1 MCNLNKL
8 WLVLLSSSAL
18 IFSSASVQAGIKLTD
33 EKSGTVV
40 DLGGRLQYL
49 TLFNDSSFD
58 DDVEYK
64 VRRARIRLGITPH
77 PWWKMF
83 LQTEFANEA
92 GASSGGDVRLIDA
105 FITFKPRDWFQL
117 IGGERMA
124 PVSRQNLTSSGALM
138 TVDRPGSNNYVL
150 TWGLRGQ
157 TQFNNSAISGTRG
170 GSVGDVS
177 VRDLGVTL
185 FGSTSTSDKLHFK
198 YYAGASEGSTERTSD
213 KERFSARA
221 QVNYGD
227 AEPGYFE
234 LSTYLGKKQTL
245 AFGAGFDTQSD
256 FAADTINVDAQG
268 QGQVVGSLDYKY
280 WTIDAFAEQP
290 IGPGSVTFEAAYSD
304 LDLDDPQGVLGNSG
318 GTTLSGGVNAD
329 QTQGKGYYAQA
340 GYYINKWQ
348 PWFLYEDWDADGNN
362 DAGDW
367 SAYRVGVS
375 YYFKGHNANVK
386 LGYENTDNKTPG
398 ANDIQTVV
406 LGAYITF

>member
-8 WLVLLSSSAL
+8 WLVLLSSCAL
-18 IFSSASVQAGIKLTD
+18 IFSSALVQAGVKIKD

-49 TLFNDSSFD
+49 TLFNDGSFD
-58 DDVEYK
+58 NDVEYK

-83 LQTEFANEA
+83 LQTEFSND
-92 GASSGGDVRLIDA
+92 SVNSGGDVRLIDA

-117 IGGERMA
+117 VGGERMA
-124 PVSRQNLTSSGALM
+124 PASRQNLTSSGALM
-138 TVDRPGSNNYVL
+138 TVDRPGSNNYTL

-198 YYAGASEGSTERTSD
+198 YYAGASDGSTARTSD
-213 KERFSARA
+213 EERFTLRA

-227 AEPGYFE
+227 AEPGYFG

-245 AFGAGFDTQSD
+245 AFGAAYDTQSD
-256 FAADTINVDAQG
+256 FAADSVTGESVD
-268 QGQVVGSLDYKY
+268 YEY
-280 WTIDAFAEQP
+280 WTVDAFAEQP
-290 IGPGSVTFEAAYSD
+290 IGPGTVTFEAAYSD
-304 LDLDDPQGVLGNSG
+304 LDLDDTQNPLGNSIG
-318 GTTLSGGVNAD
+318 DPLSGGVNAD
-329 QTQGKGYYAQA
+329 QTQGNGYYAQA

-367 SAYRVGVS
+367 SAYRVGLS
-375 YYFKGHNANVK
+375 YFFAGHNANVK
-386 LGYENTDNKTPG
+386 VGYENTDNKTPG
-398 ANDIQTVV
+398 QNDIQTFV

>member
-1 MCNLNKL
+1 MFNPNKL
-8 WLVLLSSSAL
+8 WLVLLSSCAL
-18 IFSSASVQAGIKLTD
+18 IFSSASVQAGVKITD

-49 TLFNDSSFD
+49 TLFNDGSFD
-58 DDVEYK
+58 NDVEYK

-77 PWWKMF
+77 PWWSMF
-83 LQTEFANEA
+83 LQTEFSDDDVN
-92 GASSGGDVRLIDA
+92 SGGDVRMIDA

-124 PVSRQNLTSSGALM
+124 PASRQNLTSSGALM
-138 TVDRPGSNNYVL
+138 TVDRPGSNNYTL

-177 VRDLGVTL
+177 VRDLGATL
-185 FGSTSTSDKLHFK
+185 FGSTSTSEKLHFK
-198 YYAGASEGSTERTSD
+198 YYAGVSDGSTARTSD
-213 KERFSARA
+213 EERFTLRA

-227 AEPGYFE
+227 AEPGYFG

-245 AFGAGFDTQSD
+245 GFGAAYDTQSD
-256 FAADTINVDAQG
+256 FAADSVTG
-268 QGQVVGSLDYKY
+268 QSVDYKY
-280 WTIDAFAEQP
+280 WTVDAFAEQP
-290 IGPGSVTFEAAYSD
+290 IGPGTVTFEAAYSD
-304 LDLDDPQGVLGNSG
+304 LDLDDTQNPLGSAIG
-318 GTTLSGGVNAD
+318 APLSGAVNAD
-329 QTQGKGYYAQA
+329 QTQGSGYYAQT

-348 PWFLYEDWDADGNN
+348 PWLMYEDWDSDGNN

-367 SAYRVGVS
+367 SAYRVGLS
-375 YYFKGHNANVK
+375 YFFAGHNANVK
-386 LGYENTDNKTPG
+386 VGYENTDNKTTG
-398 ANDIQTVV
+398 QNDIQTFV

>member
-8 WLVLLSSSAL
+8 CLVLLSSCAL
-18 IFSSASVQAGIKLTD
+18 IFSSASVQAGVKIKD

-58 DDVEYK
+58 NDVEYK

-83 LQTEFANEA
+83 LQTEFSND
-92 GASSGGDVRLIDA
+92 SVNSGGDVRLIDA

-124 PVSRQNLTSSGALM
+124 PASRENLTSSGALM
-138 TVDRPGSNNYVL
+138 TIDRPGSNNYTL

-198 YYAGASEGSTERTSD
+198 YYAGASDGSTARTGD
-213 KERFSARA
+213 DDERFTVRA

-227 AEPGYFE
+227 AEPGYFG

-245 AFGAGFDTQSD
+245 AFGAAYDTQSD
-256 FAADTINVDAQG
+256 FAADSVTGESV
-268 QGQVVGSLDYKY
+268 DYKY
-280 WTIDAFAEQP
+280 WTVDAFAEQP
-290 IGPGSVTFEAAYSD
+290 IGPGTVTFEAAYSD
-304 LDLDDPQGVLGNSG
+304 LDLDDTQNPLGNSIG
-318 GTTLSGGVNAD
+318 DPLSGAVNAD
-329 QTQGKGYYAQA
+329 QTQGSGYYAQA
-340 GYYINKWQ
+340 GYYIDKWQ
-348 PWFLYEDWDADGNN
+348 PWALYEDWDSDGNN

-367 SAYRVGVS
+367 SAYRVGLS
-375 YYFKGHNANVK
+375 YFFAGHNANVK
-386 LGYENTDNKTPG
+386 VGYENTDNKTPG
-398 ANDIQTVV
+398 SNDIQTFV

>member
-1 MCNLNKL
+1 MFNPNKL
-8 WLVLLSSSAL
+8 GLVLLSSCAL
-18 IFSSASVQAGIKLTD
+18 IFSSASVQAGVKITD

-49 TLFNDSSFD
+49 TLFNDGSFD
-58 DDVEYK
+58 NDVEYK

-83 LQTEFANEA
+83 LQTEFSDDNIN
-92 GASSGGDVRLIDA
+92 SGGDVRMIDA

-124 PVSRQNLTSSGALM
+124 PASRQNLTSSGALM
-138 TVDRPGSNNYVL
+138 TVDRPGSNNYTL

-157 TQFNNSAISGTRG
+157 TQFNNSPVPGTRG

-185 FGSTSTSDKLHFK
+185 FGSTSTSDSLHFK
-198 YYAGASEGSTERTSD
+198 YYAGVSDGSTERTSD
-213 KERFSARA
+213 EERFTARA
-221 QVNYGD
+221 QVNIGD
-227 AEPGYFE
+227 AEPGYYG
-234 LSTYLGKKQTL
+234 LSTYLGKKRTL
-245 AFGAGFDTQSD
+245 GFGAAYDTQSD
-256 FAADTINVDAQG
+256 FAADTVNVDADG
-268 QGQVVGSLDYKY
+268 QGQVVGSLDYTY

-290 IGPGSVTFEAAYSD
+290 IGPGTVTFEAAYSD
-304 LDLDDPQGVLGNSG
+304 LDLDDPQGRLGSSG
-318 GTTLSGGVNAD
+318 GNALSGGVNAD
-329 QTQGKGYYAQA
+329 QTQGSGYYAQT

-367 SAYRVGVS
+367 SAYRVGLS
-375 YYFKGHNANVK
+375 YFFAGHNANVK
-386 LGYENTDNKTPG
+386 VGYENTDNKTPG
-398 ANDIQTVV
+398 ANDIQTFV

>member
-8 WLVLLSSSAL
+8 CLVLLSSCAL
-18 IFSSASVQAGIKLTD
+18 IFSSASVQAGVKIKD

-58 DDVEYK
+58 NDVEYK

-83 LQTEFANEA
+83 LQTEFSND
-92 GASSGGDVRLIDA
+92 GVNSGGDVRLIDA

-117 IGGERMA
+117 VGGERMA
-124 PVSRQNLTSSGALM
+124 PASRQNLTSSGALM
-138 TVDRPGSNNYVL
+138 TVDRPGSNNYTL

-157 TQFNNSAISGTRG
+157 TQFNNSAIAGTRG

-198 YYAGASEGSTERTSD
+198 YYAAASEGSTERTDD
-213 KERFSARA
+213 KERFTLRA

-227 AEPGYFE
+227 AEPGYFG

-245 AFGAGFDTQSD
+245 GFGAAYDTQSD
-256 FAADTINVDAQG
+256 FAADTINVDAEG

-367 SAYRVGVS
+367 SAYRVGLS
-375 YYFKGHNANVK
+375 YFFAGHNANVK
-386 LGYENTDNKTPG
+386 VGYENTDNKTPG
-398 ANDIQTVV
+398 ANGIQTFV

>member
-8 WLVLLSSSAL
+8 CLVLLSSCAL
-18 IFSSASVQAGIKLTD
+18 IFSSASVQAGVKIKD

-49 TLFNDSSFD
+49 TLFNDGSFD
-58 DDVEYK
+58 NDVEYK

-83 LQTEFANEA
+83 LQTEFSND
-92 GASSGGDVRLIDA
+92 GVNSGGDVRLIDA

-124 PVSRQNLTSSGALM
+124 PASRQNLTSSGALM
-138 TVDRPGSNNYVL
+138 TVDRPGSNNYTL

-157 TQFNNSAISGTRG
+157 TQFNNSAIAGTRG

-198 YYAGASEGSTERTSD
+198 YYAGASDGSTASTSD
-213 KERFSARA
+213 NDERYTVRA

-227 AEPGYFE
+227 AEPGYFG

-245 AFGAGFDTQSD
+245 GFGAAYDTQSD
-256 FAADTINVDAQG
+256 FAVDSVTG
-268 QGQVVGSLDYKY
+268 ESVDYKY
-280 WTIDAFAEQP
+280 WTVDAFAEQP

-304 LDLDDPQGVLGNSG
+304 LDLDDTQNPLGSAIG
-318 GTTLSGGVNAD
+318 SPVNGNPNPAD
-329 QTQGKGYYAQA
+329 QAQGSGYYAQA

-348 PWFLYEDWDADGNN
+348 PWALYEDWDADGNN

-367 SAYRVGVS
+367 SAYRVGLS
-375 YYFKGHNANVK
+375 YFFAGHNANVK
-386 LGYENTDNKTPG
+386 VGYENTDNKTPG
-398 ANDIQTVV
+398 SNDIQTFV

>member
-1 MCNLNKL
+1 MFNPNKL
-8 WLVLLSSSAL
+8 WLVLLSSCAL
-18 IFSSASVQAGIKLTD
+18 IFSSAWVQAGVKITD

-49 TLFNDSSFD
+49 TLFNDGSFD
-58 DDVEYK
+58 NDVEYK

-83 LQTEFANEA
+83 LQTEFSDDNIN
-92 GASSGGDVRLIDA
+92 SGGDVRMIDA

-124 PVSRQNLTSSGALM
+124 PASRQNLTSSGALM
-138 TVDRPGSNNYVL
+138 TVDRPGSNNYTL

-157 TQFNNSAISGTRG
+157 TQFNNSPVPGTRG

-185 FGSTSTSDKLHFK
+185 FGSTSTSDSLHFK
-198 YYAGASEGSTERTSD
+198 YYAGVSDGSTERTSD
-213 KERFSARA
+213 EERFTARA
-221 QVNYGD
+221 QVNIGD
-227 AEPGYFE
+227 AEPGYYG
-234 LSTYLGKKQTL
+234 LSTYLGKKRTL
-245 AFGAGFDTQSD
+245 GFGAAYDTQSD
-256 FAADTINVDAQG
+256 FAADTVNVDADG
-268 QGQVVGSLDYKY
+268 QGQVVGSLDYTY

-290 IGPGSVTFEAAYSD
+290 IGPGTVTFEAAYSD
-304 LDLDDPQGVLGNSG
+304 LDLDDPQGRLGSSG
-318 GTTLSGGVNAD
+318 GNALSGGVNAD
-329 QTQGKGYYAQA
+329 QTQGSGYYAQT

-367 SAYRVGVS
+367 SAYRVGLS
-375 YYFKGHNANVK
+375 YFFAGHNANVK
-386 LGYENTDNKTPG
+386 VGYENTDNKTPG
-398 ANDIQTVV
+398 ANDIQTFV

>member
-1 MCNLNKL
+1 MFNRNKL
-8 WLVLLSSSAL
+8 WLVLLPSCAL
-18 IFSSASVQAGIKLTD
+18 IFSSASVQAGLKITD

-49 TLFNDSSFD
+49 TLFNDSSVD
-58 DDVEYK
+58 NDVEYK

-77 PWWKMF
+77 PWWSMF
-83 LQTEFANEA
+83 LQTEFADDDDTS
-92 GASSGGDVRLIDA
+92 GGGDVRMIDA

-124 PVSRQNLTSSGALM
+124 PVSRQNLTSSGGLM
-138 TVDRPGSNNYVL
+138 AMDRVGSNNYVL

-157 TQFNNSAISGTRG
+157 TSMQTRPVAGTRG

-185 FGSTSTSDKLHFK
+185 FGSTSTSDTLHFK
-198 YYAGASEGSTERTSD
+198 YYAGVSDGSTERTD
-213 KERFSARA
+213 DEERFSARA

-227 AEPGYFE
+227 AEPGYFG
-234 LSTYLGKKQTL
+234 LSTYLGKKQTFG
-245 AFGAGFDTQSD
+245 FGAAYDTQSD
-256 FAADTINVDAQG
+256 FAADSVTGKSVD
-268 QGQVVGSLDYKY
+268 YRY

-290 IGPGSVTFEAAYSD
+290 VWVGTLTAEAGYSD
-304 LDLDDPQGVLGNSG
+304 LDLDGTDNPLGSG
-318 GTTLSGGVNAD
+318 IGSALDGAVNAD
-329 QTQGKGYYAQA
+329 QTEGNGYYVQT
-340 GYYINKWQ
+340 GFYYKKWQ
-348 PWFLYEDWDADGNN
+348 PWLMYEDWDAEASN

-375 YYFKGHNANVK
+375 YFFAGHNANVK
-386 LGYENTDNKTPG
+386 VGYENTDNETPG
-398 ANDIQTVV
+398 ANDIQTFV

>member
-1 MCNLNKL
+1 
-8 WLVLLSSSAL
+8 
-18 IFSSASVQAGIKLTD
+18 
-33 EKSGTVV
+33 
-40 DLGGRLQYL
+40 
-49 TLFNDSSFD
+49 
-58 DDVEYK
+58 
-64 VRRARIRLGITPH
+64 
-77 PWWKMF
+77 MF
-83 LQTEFANEA
+83 LQTEFSND
-92 GASSGGDVRLIDA
+92 SVNSGGDVRLIDA

-117 IGGERMA
+117 VGGERMA
-124 PVSRQNLTSSGALM
+124 PASRQNLTSSGALM
-138 TVDRPGSNNYVL
+138 TVDRPGSNNYTL

-157 TQFNNSAISGTRG
+157 TQFNNSAIAGTRG

-198 YYAGASEGSTERTSD
+198 YYAGASDGSTARTSD
-213 KERFSARA
+213 EERFTLRA

-227 AEPGYFE
+227 AEPGYFG
-234 LSTYLGKKQTL
+234 LSTYLGKKQTFG
-245 AFGAGFDTQSD
+245 FGAAYDTQSD
-256 FAADTINVDAQG
+256 FAADIDTATNT
-268 QGQVVGSLDYKY
+268 VVGSLDYKY

-290 IGPGSVTFEAAYSD
+290 IGPGSLTFEAAYSD

-329 QTQGKGYYAQA
+329 QTQGSGFYAQT

-367 SAYRVGVS
+367 SAYRVGLS
-375 YYFKGHNANVK
+375 YFFAGHNANVK
-386 LGYENTDNKTPG
+386 VGYENTDNKTPG
-398 ANDIQTVV
+398 ANDIQTFV

>member
-1 MCNLNKL
+1 MFNPNKL
-8 WLVLLSSSAL
+8 WLVLLSSCAL
-18 IFSSASVQAGIKLTD
+18 IFSSASVQAGVKITD

-49 TLFNDSSFD
+49 TLFNDGSYNN
-58 DDVEYK
+58 DVEYK

-83 LQTEFANEA
+83 LQTEFSND
-92 GASSGGDVRLIDA
+92 GVNSGGDVRMIDA

-124 PVSRQNLTSSGALM
+124 PASRQNLTSSGALM
-138 TVDRPGSNNYVL
+138 TVDRPGSNNYSL
-150 TWGLRGQ
+150 TWGLSGR
-157 TQFNNSAISGTRG
+157 TQFNNDWISSTRG

-185 FGSTSTSDKLHFK
+185 FGSTSTSENLHFK
-198 YYAGASEGSTERTSD
+198 YYAGASDGSTARTSD
-213 KERFSARA
+213 EERFTLRA

-227 AEPGYFE
+227 AEPGYFG

-245 AFGAGFDTQSD
+245 GFGAAYDTQSD
-256 FAADTINVDAQG
+256 FAADSVTGESV
-268 QGQVVGSLDYKY
+268 DYKY
-280 WTIDAFAEQP
+280 WTVDAFAEQP

-304 LDLDDPQGVLGNSG
+304 LDLDDTQNPLGNDIG
-318 GTTLSGGVNAD
+318 APLNAGVNAD
-329 QTQGKGYYAQA
+329 QTQGSGYYAQT

-367 SAYRVGVS
+367 SAYRVGLS
-375 YYFKGHNANVK
+375 YFFAGHNANVK
-386 LGYENTDNKTPG
+386 IGYENTDNKTPG
-398 ANDIQTVV
+398 ANDIQTFV

>member
-1 MCNLNKL
+1 MFNPNKL
-8 WLVLLSSSAL
+8 WLVLLSSCAL
-18 IFSSASVQAGIKLTD
+18 IFSSASVQAGVKITD

-49 TLFNDSSFD
+49 TLFNDGSFD
-58 DDVEYK
+58 NDIEYK

-83 LQTEFANEA
+83 LQTEFSND
-92 GASSGGDVRLIDA
+92 SVNSGGDVRLIDA

-117 IGGERMA
+117 VGGERMA
-124 PVSRQNLTSSGALM
+124 PASRQNLTSSGALM
-138 TVDRPGSNNYVL
+138 TVDRPGSNNYTL

-157 TQFNNSAISGTRG
+157 TQFNNSAIAGTRG

-198 YYAGASEGSTERTSD
+198 YYAGASDGSTARTSD
-213 KERFSARA
+213 EERFTLRA

-227 AEPGYFE
+227 AEPGYFG
-234 LSTYLGKKQTL
+234 LSTYLGKKQTFG
-245 AFGAGFDTQSD
+245 FGAAYDTQSD
-256 FAADTINVDAQG
+256 FAADIDTATNT
-268 QGQVVGSLDYKY
+268 VVGSLDYKY

-304 LDLDDPQGVLGNSG
+304 LDLNDPQGVLGNSG

-329 QTQGKGYYAQA
+329 QTQGSGFYAQT

-367 SAYRVGVS
+367 SAYRVGLS
-375 YYFKGHNANVK
+375 YFFAGHNANVK
-386 LGYENTDNKTPG
+386 VGYENTDNKTPG
-398 ANDIQTVV
+398 ANDIQTFV

>member
-1 MCNLNKL
+1 MFNPNKL
-8 WLVLLSSSAL
+8 WLVLLSSCAL
-18 IFSSASVQAGIKLTD
+18 MFSSAWVQAGVKITD

-49 TLFNDSSFD
+49 TLFNDGSFD
-58 DDVEYK
+58 NDVEYK

-77 PWWKMF
+77 PWWSMF
-83 LQTEFANEA
+83 LQTEFSDDDVN
-92 GASSGGDVRLIDA
+92 SGGDVRMIDA

-124 PVSRQNLTSSGALM
+124 PASRQNLTSSGALM
-138 TVDRPGSNNYVL
+138 TVDRPGSNNYTL

-177 VRDLGVTL
+177 VRDLGATL
-185 FGSTSTSDKLHFK
+185 FGSTSTSEKLHFK
-198 YYAGASEGSTERTSD
+198 YYAGVSDGSTARTSD
-213 KERFSARA
+213 EERFTLRA

-227 AEPGYFE
+227 AEPGYFG

-245 AFGAGFDTQSD
+245 GFGAAYDTQSD
-256 FAADTINVDAQG
+256 FAADSVTGESVDYA
-268 QGQVVGSLDYKY
+268 Y
-280 WTIDAFAEQP
+280 WTVDAFAEQP
-290 IGPGSVTFEAAYSD
+290 IGPGSLTFEAAYSD
-304 LDLDDPQGVLGNSG
+304 LDLDDPQGVLGSG
-318 GTTLSGGVNAD
+318 GGAALSGSVNAD
-329 QTQGKGYYAQA
+329 QTQGSGYYAQT

-367 SAYRVGVS
+367 SAYRVGLS
-375 YYFKGHNANVK
+375 YFFAGHNANVK
-386 LGYENTDNKTPG
+386 VGYENTDNKTPG
-398 ANDIQTVV
+398 ANDIQTFV

>member
-1 MCNLNKL
+1 MFKRNKL
-8 WLVLLSSSAL
+8 WLVLLSSCALGFSA
-18 IFSSASVQAGIKLTD
+18 ASVQAGVKIKD

-49 TLFNDSSFD
+49 TMYNDGSID
-58 DDVEYK
+58 NDIEYR

-83 LQTEFANEA
+83 LQTEFANDTVN
-92 GASSGGDVRLIDA
+92 SGGDVRMIDA
-105 FITFKPRDWFQL
+105 HITFKPSNWFQL
-117 IGGERMA
+117 VGGERMA
-124 PVSRQNLTSSGALM
+124 PVSRQNLTSSGGLM
-138 TVDRPGSNNYVL
+138 AMDRPGSNNYVL

-157 TQFNNSAISGTRG
+157 TSMQTRAIAGTAA

-185 FGSTSTSDKLHFK
+185 FGSGSTSDTLHFK
-198 YYAGASEGSTERTSD
+198 YFLAASDGSTARVD
-213 KERFSARA
+213 DNERFSARA
-221 QVNYGD
+221 QVNIGD
-227 AEPGYFE
+227 AEPGYFG

-245 AFGAGFDTQSD
+245 GFGVGYDAQDD
-256 FAADTINVDAQG
+256 FAADSVTG
-268 QGQVVGSLDYKY
+268 QALDYSY

-290 IGPGSVTFEAAYSD
+290 IGPGTVTFEAAYSD
-304 LDLDDPQGVLGNSG
+304 LDLDDPQGPIGTGIGSPISSNPGENS
-318 GTTLSGGVNAD
+318 
-329 QTQGKGYYAQA
+329 QGSGYYAQA
-340 GYYINKWQ
+340 GYFINNWQ

-375 YYFKGHNANVK
+375 YFFKGHNANVK
-386 LGYENTDNKTPG
+386 LGYENTDNSTPG
-398 ANDIQTVV
+398 TSDIQTLV

>member
-8 WLVLLSSSAL
+8 GLVLLSSCAL
-18 IFSSASVQAGIKLTD
+18 IFSGASVQAGVKIKD

-58 DDVEYK
+58 NDVEYK

-157 TQFNNSAISGTRG
+157 TQFNNSAVSGTRG

-198 YYAGASEGSTERTSD
+198 YYAAASEGSVDRVDD

-227 AEPGYFE
+227 AEPGYFG

-245 AFGAGFDTQSD
+245 GFGVGYDTQD
-256 FAADTINVDAQG
+256 DIAVDSVTG
-268 QGQVVGSLDYKY
+268 DSVDYKY
-280 WTIDAFAEQP
+280 WTVDAFVEQP
-290 IGPGSVTFEAAYSD
+290 VWKGTLTFEAGYSD
-304 LDLDDPQGVLGNSG
+304 LDLDDTQNPLGSAIG
-318 GTTLSGGVNAD
+318 DPLSGAVNAD
-329 QTQGKGYYAQA
+329 QTQGSGYYAET
-340 GYYINKWQ
+340 GFYYNKWQ
-348 PWFLYEDWDADGNN
+348 PWLMYESWDADGNN

-367 SAYRVGVS
+367 TNYRIGLS
-375 YYFKGHNANVK
+375 YFFAGHNANVK
-386 LGYENTDNKTPG
+386 VGYENTDNKTPG
-398 ANDIQTVV
+398 QNDIQTFV